1 MADNKGWI
9 KSYRSI
15 LENPVVTKST
25 EHMAVWIFLLHSAT
39 SKPRKAIFRG
49 KEITLNPGQLITGR
63 NKISS
68 VYKNLNESKVQRVLK
83 DFENTHQ
90 IEQQTS
96 SQNRLITLINWDKYQ
111 IVEHLTE
118 QRLNNERTTTEQ
130 RLNNERT
137 HNKNRENIKNRE
149 NERGGT
155 SPDSHPLKTHHFF
168 GAFKN
173 VSLSDEELTNLKKK
187 YPDLYRQKIERLSSY
202 IASSGKEYKNHYAV
216 LLQWL
221 AEDLAK
227 GEQCGGKSKG
237 SDKGIKG
244 NGQAPSYDIEQIEKQ
259 SFFDFKY
266 E

>member
-49 KEITLNPGQLITGR
+49 KEITLKPGQLITGR

-83 DFENTHQ
+83 DFENAHQ

-96 SQNRLITLINWDKYQ
+96 SQNRLITLVNWDKYQ
-111 IVEHLTE
+111 IVEH
-118 QRLNNERTTTEQ
+118 QTEQ

-149 NERGGT
+149 NEREGT

-173 VSLSDEELTNLKKK
+173 VSLSDEELANLKEK

-227 GEQCGGKSKG
+227 GEQRGGKPKG

-259 SFFDFKY
+259 SFF
-266 E
+266 